1 MRNQKYY
8 IAIDESE
15 RRIIL
20 NALNALRNKL
30 LAQDRYTD
38 AVDDVLM
45 QERNYCVY
53 AERKGVESNE
63 SISYRMWKIWCP
75 GVGIFGTKKRMTSS
89 S

>member
-38 AVDDVLM
+38 AADDVLIKVVNAPIKKFKIKM
-45 QERNYCVY
+45 
-53 AERKGVESNE
+53 AEV
-63 SISYRMWKIWCP
+63 
-75 GVGIFGTKKRMTSS
+75 
-89 S
+89 

>member
-38 AVDDVLM
+38 AVDDVLIKVVNAPIKKFTIKM
-45 QERNYCVY
+45 
-53 AERKGVESNE
+53 AEV
-63 SISYRMWKIWCP
+63 
-75 GVGIFGTKKRMTSS
+75 
-89 S
+89 

>member
-1 MRNQKYY
+1 MRNQIHY

-38 AVDDVLM
+38 AVDDVLIKVVNAPIKKFKIKM
-45 QERNYCVY
+45 
-53 AERKGVESNE
+53 AEV
-63 SISYRMWKIWCP
+63 
-75 GVGIFGTKKRMTSS
+75 
-89 S
+89 

>member
-20 NALNALRNKL
+20 NDLNALRNKL

-38 AVDDVLM
+38 AVDDVLIKVVNAPIKKFKIKM
-45 QERNYCVY
+45 
-53 AERKGVESNE
+53 AEV
-63 SISYRMWKIWCP
+63 
-75 GVGIFGTKKRMTSS
+75 
-89 S
+89 

>member
-20 NALNALRNKL
+20 NALNELRNKL

-38 AVDDVLM
+38 AVDEVLIKVVNAPIKKFKIKM
-45 QERNYCVY
+45 
-53 AERKGVESNE
+53 AEV
-63 SISYRMWKIWCP
+63 
-75 GVGIFGTKKRMTSS
+75 
-89 S
+89 

>member
-38 AVDDVLM
+38 AVDDVLIKVV
-45 QERNYCVY
+45 N
-53 AERKGVESNE
+53 APIKKF
-63 SISYRMWKIWCP
+63 KIKMSE
-75 GVGIFGTKKRMTSS
+75 V
-89 S
+89 

>member
-1 MRNQKYY
+1 MRNQKHY

-38 AVDDVLM
+38 AVDDVLIKFTK
-45 QERNYCVY
+45 
-53 AERKGVESNE
+53 ARK
-63 SISYRMWKIWCP
+63 
-75 GVGIFGTKKRMTSS
+75 KKMTVQYI
-89 S
+89 

>member
-30 LAQDRYTD
+30 LAQGRYTD
-38 AVDDVLM
+38 AVDDVLIKVVNAPIKKFKIKM
-45 QERNYCVY
+45 
-53 AERKGVESNE
+53 AEV
-63 SISYRMWKIWCP
+63 
-75 GVGIFGTKKRMTSS
+75 
-89 S
+89 

>member
-38 AVDDVLM
+38 AVDDVLIKVVNAPVKKFKIKM
-45 QERNYCVY
+45 
-53 AERKGVESNE
+53 AEV
-63 SISYRMWKIWCP
+63 
-75 GVGIFGTKKRMTSS
+75 
-89 S
+89 

>member
-38 AVDDVLM
+38 AVDDVLIKVVNALIKKFKIKM
-45 QERNYCVY
+45 
-53 AERKGVESNE
+53 AEV
-63 SISYRMWKIWCP
+63 
-75 GVGIFGTKKRMTSS
+75 
-89 S
+89 

>member
-1 MRNQKYY
+1 MRKQKYY

-38 AVDDVLM
+38 AVDDVLIKVVNAPIKKFKIKM
-45 QERNYCVY
+45 
-53 AERKGVESNE
+53 AEV
-63 SISYRMWKIWCP
+63 
-75 GVGIFGTKKRMTSS
+75 
-89 S
+89 

>member
-38 AVDDVLM
+38 AVDDVLIKVV
-45 QERNYCVY
+45 NAPVKKFKIKI
-53 AERKGVESNE
+53 AEV
-63 SISYRMWKIWCP
+63 
-75 GVGIFGTKKRMTSS
+75 
-89 S
+89 

>member
-38 AVDDVLM
+38 AVDDVLIKVV
-45 QERNYCVY
+45 NAPV
-53 AERKGVESNE
+53 KKF
-63 SISYRMWKIWCP
+63 KIR
-75 GVGIFGTKKRMTSS
+75 ITEI
-89 S
+89 

>member
-20 NALNALRNKL
+20 NALNALRNEL

-38 AVDDVLM
+38 AVDDVLIKVVNAPIKKFKIKM
-45 QERNYCVY
+45 
-53 AERKGVESNE
+53 AEV
-63 SISYRMWKIWCP
+63 
-75 GVGIFGTKKRMTSS
+75 
-89 S
+89 

>member
-8 IAIDESE
+8 KEIDESE

-38 AVDDVLM
+38 AVDDVLIKVVNAPIKKFKIKM
-45 QERNYCVY
+45 
-53 AERKGVESNE
+53 AEV
-63 SISYRMWKIWCP
+63 
-75 GVGIFGTKKRMTSS
+75 
-89 S
+89 